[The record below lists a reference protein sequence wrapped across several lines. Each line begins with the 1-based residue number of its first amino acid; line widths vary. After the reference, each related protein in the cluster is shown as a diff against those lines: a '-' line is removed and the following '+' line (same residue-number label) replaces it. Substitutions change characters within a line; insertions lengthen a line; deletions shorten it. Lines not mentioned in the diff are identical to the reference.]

1 MQLVN
6 VQCACT
12 PKWDIRCIHWKLL
25 DVSNYLFRFGF
36 VFAATHH
43 TQVIATIEC
52 INLFAINSQ
61 TSAVVYVDFNLFLR
75 TKYFKYVG
83 AWFEAVNRLSISQQV
98 SICTHIILT
107 AASIPHVDFE
117 ILFTNTN

>member
-6 VQCACT
+6 AHCACT

-25 DVSNYLFRFGF
+25 DVSNYSFRFGF

-43 TQVIATIEC
+43 TQVIANNEC
-52 INLFAINSQ
+52 INLFEINSQ
-61 TSAVVYVDFNLFLR
+61 ASAVVYVDFNLFLR

-83 AWFEAVNRLSISQQV
+83 ASCVWGGKPIVDKPTSIDMYSRHSHSSIDSPRRLWNIV
-98 SICTHIILT
+98 YK
-107 AASIPHVDFE
+107 
-117 ILFTNTN
+117 